1 MSKQTIM
8 SSTQTKIVKK
18 VKLVIVET
26 PEEHEPDDC
35 VADDG
40 KHNLDEFGHCIRCC
54 ECKKCIKILEE
65 TLDDSEDEEDDEDI
79 DVYGKKAYKTKA
91 QQEFV

>member
-1 MSKQTIM
+1 MSKQSIV

-26 PEEHEPDDC
+26 LESEPDDC

-54 ECKKCIKILEE
+54 ECKKCIKVLEE

-79 DVYGKKAYKTKA
+79 DVYEKKANKT
-91 QQEFV
+91 